1 MEMTGWA
8 VSDTQRPWRRLADA
22 SLPFSD
28 HADFNDLLA
37 YVETVKPRRV
47 YTVYGFPD
55 LAAKLRVMGYPAVH
69 LDGKGASSQGYQ
81 MRMV

>member
-1 MEMTGWA
+1 MTGWA
-8 VSDTQRPWRRLADA
+8 ASGERRPWGQPADA

-28 HADFNDLLA
+28 HADYNDLLA
-37 YVETVKPRRV
+37 YVEGVNPSRV

-55 LAAKLRVMGYPAVH
+55 LAARLRSMGYPAVH
-69 LDGKGASSQGYQ
+69 LDGKGTSSNAGFQ